1 MGCFEFAAFAAYG
14 HCAFS
19 DWLKLVLCWQFW
31 NGTISYFWGKSE
43 LKIAQ
48 ISKTLQFWYTQNHQ
62 IKSFTQQTLDKF
74 EILPFSN
81 RNCQFLQQKHPKT
94 FEIVLSSIF
103 DLRHFVWKSQVI
115 DFRKKKQIFPW
126 KWLLSKSSSLQ
137 WYCLPLWSHVKPMWK
152 THEF

>member
-81 RNCQFLQQKHPKT
+81 RNCHFCNKTPQKFWDRSRLDLWFAAFCVEK
-94 FEIVLSSIF
+94 SSYRF
-103 DLRHFVWKSQVI
+103 Q
-115 DFRKKKQIFPW
+115 KKKQIFPW